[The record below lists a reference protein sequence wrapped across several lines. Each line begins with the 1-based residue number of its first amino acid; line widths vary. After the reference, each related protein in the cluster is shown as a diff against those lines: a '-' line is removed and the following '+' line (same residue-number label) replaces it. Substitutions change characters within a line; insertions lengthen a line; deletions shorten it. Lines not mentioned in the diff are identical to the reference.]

1 MPEGKRVQVQ
11 GFTLVVNAHGGLL
24 ESPLPVAAN
33 HKITLVNSKTR
44 KEMGCR
50 VVRAK
55 RASSELV
62 TVAFEFDEP
71 TAQFWPVNFPP
82 EDWEAVTS

>member
-1 MPEGKRVQVQ
+1 
-11 GFTLVVNAHGGLL
+11 
-24 ESPLPVAAN
+24 
-33 HKITLVNSKTR
+33 
-44 KEMGCR
+44 
-50 VVRAK
+50 VRAK